1 MVFCKFRIMK
11 NILIL
16 FSVLFA
22 FSCKAQIIPAENT
35 HVVIPNGAYIKDTNN
50 FLDNFIGNWKFV
62 QGNKSF
68 TVSLNKAL
76 HNDYGFCFI
85 DDLFGEYEYVDA
97 LGTSLVNTLPFMN
110 INPSGHNICGGTFL
124 RQMEFP
130 KCLDCTPTEFRVK
143 VILRD
148 PERLYIPMEMT
159 IRSISPT
166 QIKVKLY
173 QSGQK
178 LTFMDEP
185 FYDEIRVPAG
195 EYVMNKI

>member
-1 MVFCKFRIMK
+1 MK
-11 NILIL
+11 NILTI
-16 FSVLFA
+16 FSIFFL
-22 FSCKAQIIPAENT
+22 FSCKAQTTIVPLNNAYVGIP
-35 HVVIPNGAYIKDTNN
+35 PNAYFKDTNN
-50 FLDNFIGNWKFV
+50 DYDKLIGTWKFTI
-62 QGNKSF
+62 GTKSF
-68 TVSLNKAL
+68 TIILDKSIHEPFPGYYEDVI
-76 HNDYGFCFI
+76 Y
-85 DDLFGEYEYVDA
+85 GEYKYVDA
-97 LGTSLVNTLPFMN
+97 SGSSLVNTLPFMN

-159 IRSISPT
+159 IRSISPS

-178 LTFMDEP
+178 LTFMDDP
-185 FYDEIRVPAG
+185 FYDEIRVPSG
-195 EYVMNKI
+195 EYIMNKI